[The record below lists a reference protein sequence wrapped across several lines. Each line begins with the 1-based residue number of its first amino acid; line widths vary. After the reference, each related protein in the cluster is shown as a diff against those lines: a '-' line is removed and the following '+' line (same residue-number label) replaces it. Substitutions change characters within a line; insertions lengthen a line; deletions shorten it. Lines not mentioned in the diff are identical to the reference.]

1 MVTTE
6 KVTLTLP
13 ADLVA
18 TLRSMAPSRRQS
30 QFVAEALRAYIAE
43 QQRKSL
49 RERLIAGYQ
58 ANAADDAALAAEWAE
73 AEDEAWGR
81 IDPYPGAELT
91 DDTTYSTR

>member
-18 TLRSMAPSRRQS
+18 TLRSIAPSRRQS
-30 QFVAEALRAYIAE
+30 QFVAEALRIYIAE
-43 QQRKSL
+43 QQRKAL

-58 ANAADDAALAAEWAE
+58 ANAADDAALAAEWA
-73 AEDEAWGR
+73 AVEDEAWEQ
-81 IDPYPGAELT
+81 IEPYAGAEPE
-91 DDTTYSTR
+91 DDATYPTR

>member
-13 ADLVA
+13 TDLVA

-30 QFVAEALRAYIAE
+30 QFVAEALRVYIAE
-43 QQRKSL
+43 QQRKAL

-58 ANAADDAALAAEWAE
+58 ANAAEDAALAAEWAE
-73 AEDEAWGR
+73 SDQDQSWIGCDL
-81 IDPYPGAELT
+81 IVT
-91 DDTTYSTR
+91 